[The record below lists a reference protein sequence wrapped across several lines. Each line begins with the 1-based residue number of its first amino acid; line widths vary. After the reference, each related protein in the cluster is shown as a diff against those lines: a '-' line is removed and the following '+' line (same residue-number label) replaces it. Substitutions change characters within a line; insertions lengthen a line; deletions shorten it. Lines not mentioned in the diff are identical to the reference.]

1 MITENKMASDL
12 VVGDVVLRAWN
23 SDPKA
28 VNIIRVWLPSPNW
41 FPHLET
47 GEDGLKIIPM
57 TVTNVIRHRKRVW
70 AELNREETAFLDE
83 DQFVVTAKGGE

>member
-1 MITENKMASDL
+1 MITENKMARDL

-41 FPHLET
+41 FPYLEKS
-47 GEDGLKIIPM
+47 EIIPM
-57 TVTNVIRHRKRVW
+57 TVSRVNVWGKRVW
-70 AELNREETAFLDE
+70 LELNNDEEHAFLDH
-83 DQFVVTAKGGE
+83 DQLVVTYKGDR